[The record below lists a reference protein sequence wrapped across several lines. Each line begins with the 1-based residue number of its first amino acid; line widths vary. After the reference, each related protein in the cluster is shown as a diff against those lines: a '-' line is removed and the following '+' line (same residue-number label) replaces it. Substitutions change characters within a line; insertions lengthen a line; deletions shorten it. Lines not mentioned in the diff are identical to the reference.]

1 MRLLDK
7 TKQLWNTEKG
17 NAKRNFLKLILAAPF
32 WILLAA
38 VILLSFGIGRAVF
51 LIGSRPDYQVARLWQ
66 GKSETGYRHMCVY
79 ARGVR
84 AEGDL
89 EIIFFVNKLVYINLL
104 FHLIKYK
111 IYLLLLHMKLL
122 FHFYEIF
129 HI

>member
-51 LIGSRPDYQVARLWQ
+51 LIGSRPDYQVARL
-66 GKSETGYRHMCVY
+66 
-79 ARGVR
+79 
-84 AEGDL
+84 
-89 EIIFFVNKLVYINLL
+89 
-104 FHLIKYK
+104 
-111 IYLLLLHMKLL
+111 
-122 FHFYEIF
+122 
-129 HI
+129 